1 MYYMLDLCTSP
12 HEASASG
19 SPRELA
25 PTGRHGASF
34 SVEGMGFGYRPGQ
47 EIFKDVVLK
56 ARPGELVALLGP
68 SGCGKTTLLNLLSG
82 FLAPSTGTVTINGCS
97 VAPEMKELGY
107 VFQAPNLF
115 PWLSALENVRF
126 GLRMAGRLSVD
137 QQRSKALDYLAL
149 VGLSHV
155 ADELPHRLSGGMQQ
169 RVALARTLVLEPSL
183 LLMDEPFA
191 ALDAIT
197 RNSMNEELLRL
208 WSMLGQTILFI
219 THDVEE
225 AVFLADRVII
235 LSLPPNGI
243 DSEVAID
250 LPRPRDRIRTRGL
263 PRFAELSERLLQRI
277 ATVMDA
283 RIKLPPAMR
292 DEPAE

>member
-47 EIFKDVVLK
+47 DIFKDVVLK
-56 ARPGELVALLGP
+56 ARPGEFVALLGP

-82 FLAPSTGTVTINGCS
+82 FLAPSTGTVTINDCS
-97 VAPEMKELGY
+97 VTPEMKELGY

-225 AVFLADRVII
+225 AVILADRVVV
-235 LSLPPNGI
+235 LGFPPHGS
-243 DSEVAID
+243 DSEVTID

-263 PRFAELSERLLQRI
+263 RRFTELSEWLLQRI
-277 ATVMDA
+277 AGVIETHS
-283 RIKLPPAMR
+283 RLPTLAAN
-292 DEPAE
+292 ESVQ